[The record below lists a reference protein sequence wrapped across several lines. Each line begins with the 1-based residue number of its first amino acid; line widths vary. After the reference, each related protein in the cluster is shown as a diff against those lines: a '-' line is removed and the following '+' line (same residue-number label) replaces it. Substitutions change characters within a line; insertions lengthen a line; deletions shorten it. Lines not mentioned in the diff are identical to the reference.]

1 MNEQD
6 PAPRE
11 AAATLR
17 SLLAFEDGNAVR
29 LLCAPAAPDTVVR
42 RIAVGL
48 DDLDD
53 LDDLDHPYDPEDLD
67 IPNGPDGPDGRE
79 PGPGPGPGPGR
90 PAGAG
95 VLLLAVGAA
104 PDAGT
109 VREAARRGACAVV
122 LGDPGAKA
130 IDQHATDP
138 QDTGSQD
145 TGPVEAARETGVAL
159 LTRAEGTGWA
169 EAAALLR
176 SALSYVRA
184 GRAED
189 AEALQGPETAPS
201 LAVLA
206 ARVAAYVKGSI
217 TIEDTRLRV
226 LAHSATGPGADP
238 LRRTVILGGRVPDWR
253 VAELRRS
260 GLLRALW
267 TSEDVIHRPADG
279 DSPERLV
286 VAVRSGREV
295 LGSIWAAADGAA
307 LAPDAARHLRT
318 AAGLAAPLLVR
329 ERLSESGTAHR
340 REAALRGLLHGLGDR
355 RTHAWSLGLSPDA
368 PCAVVVAER
377 RSGTRSDDR
386 ALDVLALEISAHR
399 PGTGIL
405 RDGDRLA
412 LFLTGDAQAA
422 DHAAAVLGVVRELD
436 AVVSSLPG
444 SPAVWLGVGPVVT
457 PERAD
462 LSYGRAGL
470 VVRALREREARASA
484 AGRPRPPR
492 HADAAGAGAALE
504 VLRILD
510 AARPVWESGGGP
522 VHDLVRTDLAAG
534 GELVRTLAAYFD
546 AGGDVSEAARR
557 LVVHANTL
565 RYRLG
570 RVRERYGVDLDD
582 PDTRLLLTLAAR
594 LVPPEGT

>member
-1 MNEQD
+1 MRRTILGPVSLET
-6 PAPRE
+6 P
-11 AAATLR
+11 TLR
-17 SLLAFEDGNAVR
+17 SLLAFEDGDAVR
-29 LLCAPAAPDTVVR
+29 LVCAPATPDTVVT

-48 DDLDD
+48 DDL
-53 LDDLDHPYDPEDLD
+53 
-67 IPNGPDGPDGRE
+67 GP
-79 PGPGPGPGPGR
+79 R
-90 PAGAG
+90 PQRRGSAEGEG

-122 LGDPGAKA
+122 LGEVRDAGEGAVGEGA
-130 IDQHATDP
+130 ASEVGGVGEP
-138 QDTGSQD
+138 L
-145 TGPVEAARETGVAL
+145 TGPVAAARESGIAL
-159 LTRAEGTGWA
+159 LARAEGADWA

-176 SALSYVRA
+176 SALSYARA
-184 GRAED
+184 GDGGDTD
-189 AEALQGPETAPS
+189 ALRGPAAPS

-206 ARVAAYVKGSI
+206 ARVAAQVKGSI

-226 LAHSATGPGADP
+226 LAHSATGPGADA

-279 DSPERLV
+279 DNPERLV

-295 LGSIWAAADGAA
+295 LGSIWAAADDAA
-307 LAPDAARHLRT
+307 LAPDAARYLRT

-329 ERLSESGTAHR
+329 ERLRESGTAHR
-340 REAALRGLLHGLGDR
+340 REAALRGLLRGLGDR

-377 RSGTRSDDR
+377 QPGTPADDR
-386 ALDVLALEISAHR
+386 ALDVLVLEVSAHR
-399 PGTGIL
+399 PGTGIM

-412 LFLTGDAQAA
+412 LLLTGAA
-422 DHAAAVLGVVRELD
+422 SAAEHEAAVRGVVRDLD

-444 SPAVWLGVGPVVT
+444 SPAVWLGVGPVGT
-457 PERAD
+457 PERAC
-462 LSYGRAGL
+462 LSYERAVL

-510 AARPVWESGGGP
+510 AAHPVWESGGGP
-522 VHDLVRTDLAAG
+522 VHDLIRTDLAAG
-534 GELVRTLAAYFD
+534 GELVRTLAAYLD
-546 AGGDVSEAARR
+546 AGGDVAEAARR
-557 LVVHANTL
+557 LVVHPNTL

-582 PDTRLLLTLAAR
+582 ADARLLLTLAVRLAAR
-594 LVPPEGT
+594 PPDH